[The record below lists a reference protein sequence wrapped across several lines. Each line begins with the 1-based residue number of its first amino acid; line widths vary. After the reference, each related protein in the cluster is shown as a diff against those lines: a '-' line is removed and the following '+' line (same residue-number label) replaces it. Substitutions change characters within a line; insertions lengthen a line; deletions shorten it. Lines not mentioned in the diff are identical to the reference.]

1 MTPVLQRKWGK
12 RVDPGEV
19 CVDPSLSPRV
29 WEPLAVDCYPSK
41 EVARDKAEEELSM
54 GGGGL
59 CADPTNG
66 LGSSGLEEDKTDF
79 DAGLTLNR

>member
-1 MTPVLQRKWGK
+1 M
-12 RVDPGEV
+12 
-19 CVDPSLSPRV
+19 DPSLSPKV

-59 CADPTNG
+59 CADPT
-66 LGSSGLEEDKTDF
+66 KW
-79 DAGLTLNR
+79 AW